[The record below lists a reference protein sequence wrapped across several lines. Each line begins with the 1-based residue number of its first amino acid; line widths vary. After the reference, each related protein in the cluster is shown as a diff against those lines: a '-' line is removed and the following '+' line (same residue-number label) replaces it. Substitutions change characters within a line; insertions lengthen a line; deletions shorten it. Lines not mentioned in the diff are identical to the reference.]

1 MEKISLSGKHVLV
14 VGAGLSGV
22 SAAKFLCSQDA
33 AVSLYDDKSAECLS
47 DSAKALLE
55 QGVTFLTGAG
65 ADGGGVDL
73 TSFSL
78 VVASPGVSLK
88 TPLLQKA
95 DSLGL
100 PIIGELELAYL
111 FSKGKF
117 IAITGTNGK
126 TTTTS
131 LTAEIFR
138 AAGTKMLLG
147 GNIGLPLAEQIALAD
162 EDTVIVAE
170 VSSFQLETAQAF
182 HPVAAAVLNI
192 TPDHLDR
199 HGDMAGY
206 TAAKSNVFAQ
216 QGKEDFTVLNYDDEN
231 TRALGAK
238 TNGQVV
244 FFSRKEILP
253 QGVYVEKGEIVIA
266 WQGKKISILPCSEIY
281 IKGNHNLENAL
292 AAVALSWFQGVGA
305 EVIADTLRSFRGVAH
320 RLEFV
325 AEVNGVQYIND
336 SKGTNVDSTIKALE
350 TYPDHIIWIAGG
362 RNKGA
367 SFDPLIPLVRERVT
381 AVVVLGESAELIREV
396 GVKAGI
402 PSEKIYMA
410 KDLPDVV
417 AHCHSIALP
426 GDVVLLSPACASWDM
441 FRSYEER
448 GDIFKDLVHTLE

>member
-1 MEKISLSGKHVLV
+1 MEKLELAGKQVLV

-22 SAAKFLCSQDA
+22 SAAKFLISKGA
-33 AVSLYDDKSAECLS
+33 NVSLYDDKPMESLS
-47 DSAKALLE
+47 CQAKDLFA
-55 QGVTFLTGAG
+55 QGVIYLTGAG
-65 ADGGGVDL
+65 KDGAGITL
-73 TSFSL
+73 TPFSL
-78 VVASPGVSLK
+78 LVASPGVSLQA
-88 TPLLQKA
+88 PLLQKA
-95 DSLGL
+95 AALRI

-111 FSKGKF
+111 FSKGRF
-117 IAITGTNGK
+117 VAITGTNGK

-138 AAGTKMLLG
+138 AAGRKMLLG
-147 GNIGLPLAEQIALAD
+147 GNIGLPLVEQVALSD
-162 EDTVIVAE
+162 DDTTIVAE
-170 VSSFQLETAQAF
+170 VSSFQLETTEAF

-206 TAAKSNVFAQ
+206 TAAKSKVFARQ
-216 QGKEDFTVLNYDDEN
+216 DKEDYTVLNYDDVN
-231 TRALGAK
+231 TRALAEK

-244 FFSRKEILP
+244 FFSRKEALA
-253 QGVYVEKGEIVIA
+253 QGVYVEQGKIVIA
-266 WQGKKISILPCSEIY
+266 WQGEKIAVLPCDEIY

-292 AAVALSWFQGVGA
+292 AAVALAWFCGIDA
-305 EVIADTLRSFRGVAH
+305 TVIADTLRSFRGVVH

-325 AEVNGVQYIND
+325 AEINGVQYVND

-381 AVVVLGESAELIREV
+381 AVVALGESAGLIKEV
-396 GVKAGI
+396 AEKAGI
-402 PSEKIYMA
+402 PADKIYLA

-417 AHCHSIALP
+417 NHCHEIAVP

-448 GDIFKDLVHTLE
+448 GDIFKNLVHTLE